1 MTCPCERY
9 AERAAI
15 MQHDGQMLQKSA
27 ELKARLDTC
36 VGCAERMGVDMFE
49 RAYIE
54 SEIRKGQ
61 K

>member
-36 VGCAERMGVDMFE
+36 AGCAERLGVDMFGRVE
-49 RAYIE
+49 IE
-54 SEIRKGQ
+54 NEIGKVG